1 MLALATT
8 SGPIQMKGDQSW
20 SFCKYIFNSTK
31 NEWKRWC
38 NDNIWILWLPWDI
51 IATCWCEKARMVVGV
66 QAAPTHSPRP
76 RKIRSH
82 DCSVLSAHPHNTLN
96 NHYPPFHGLSTH
108 LALKFAPFKSKFGLE
123 NKNVALLLGKGA
135 EQTICKKSGLLTNGF
150 FFSAPFPLGTFDA
163 GTINLLVKD

>member
-1 MLALATT
+1 
-8 SGPIQMKGDQSW
+8 
-20 SFCKYIFNSTK
+20 
-31 NEWKRWC
+31 
-38 NDNIWILWLPWDI
+38 
-51 IATCWCEKARMVVGV
+51 MVVGV

-123 NKNVALLLGKGA
+123 NIALILQECRVALLLGKGA

>member
-1 MLALATT
+1 M
-8 SGPIQMKGDQSW
+8 
-20 SFCKYIFNSTK
+20 
-31 NEWKRWC
+31 
-38 NDNIWILWLPWDI
+38 
-51 IATCWCEKARMVVGV
+51 
-66 QAAPTHSPRP
+66 
-76 RKIRSH
+76 
-82 DCSVLSAHPHNTLN
+82 LSAHPHNTLN

-163 GTINLLVKD
+163 VTINLLVKD